1 MPEHML
7 RLIENN
13 TAVHSGGFGA
23 VTLTGAG
30 GVAQLLTV
38 AMLFILVLILT
49 YFTTQFVGNYQKNK
63 LTGSNITIIEAQRLS
78 ANKLIEIVKVGN
90 KYFVIAVCKDTVTLL
105 GEVDSTELSIK
116 EQKSSINDG
125 FAAILN
131 RVRKKTDEERED
143 REDR

>member
-1 MPEHML
+1 ML

-13 TAVHSGGFGA
+13 TAVRSGGFEA
-23 VTLTGAG
+23 VTLTGVG

-143 REDR
+143 REDREDR

>member
-1 MPEHML
+1 M
-7 RLIENN
+7 
-13 TAVHSGGFGA
+13 GGFEA
-23 VTLTGAG
+23 VTLTGVG

-49 YFTTQFVGNYQKNK
+49 YFTTHFVGSYQKNK
-63 LTGSNITIIEAQRLS
+63 LTGSNISIIEAQRLS

-105 GEVDSTELSIK
+105 GEVDSAELSIK
-116 EQKSSINDG
+116 EQKSSVNDG
-125 FAAILN
+125 FASILN

-143 REDR
+143 R